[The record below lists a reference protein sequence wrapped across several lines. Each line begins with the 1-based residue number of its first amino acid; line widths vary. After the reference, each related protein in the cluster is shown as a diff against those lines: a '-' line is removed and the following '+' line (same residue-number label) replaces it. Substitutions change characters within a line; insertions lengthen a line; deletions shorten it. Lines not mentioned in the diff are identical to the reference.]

1 MFNGDSNSGGG
12 MNSEEFDREFN
23 LEESI
28 KTIASKDADLLERL
42 KYDVQ

>member
-1 MFNGDSNSGGG
+1 

-28 KTIASKDADLLERL
+28 KIIASEDADLLERL
-42 KYDVQ
+42 KDDVQ